1 LNAFIFPYA
10 VNLDRKSLQELELD
24 GNGWFIQEDKIKE
37 LQETLKDLFEK
48 FQFTVVYGKRE
59 QNKFR
64 YYKSIVDVPV
74 TRLVEIAKIANKI
87 KNEFSASFRI
97 KIDLNLGSLYRVLPL
112 KLEILK
118 DFGSCRIDG

>member
-1 LNAFIFPYA
+1 
-10 VNLDRKSLQELELD
+10 
-24 GNGWFIQEDKIKE
+24 

-74 TRLVEIAKIANKI
+74 TRLVEIAKIANK
-87 KNEFSASFRI
+87 
-97 KIDLNLGSLYRVLPL
+97 
-112 KLEILK
+112 
-118 DFGSCRIDG
+118 